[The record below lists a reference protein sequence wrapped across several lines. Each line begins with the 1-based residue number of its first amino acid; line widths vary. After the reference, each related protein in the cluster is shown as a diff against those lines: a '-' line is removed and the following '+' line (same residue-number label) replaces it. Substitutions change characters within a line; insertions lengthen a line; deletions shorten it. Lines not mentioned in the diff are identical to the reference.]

1 MLACIPV
8 SLLSQLSATIP
19 CCQSIGKFYVGDSY
33 ILLSTSKLKSGALS
47 HAIHFWLGSETSSDE
62 SGVAAY
68 KTVELDAY
76 LGGGPVQYRE
86 VQGEESNLFLS
97 YFKSSGGITYLPGG
111 IISGFKAV
119 VRDVYETKLLHLKG
133 KRTVR
138 VSTVPLSVASLNAGD
153 VFILDA
159 GLKIYIF
166 NGRFANK
173 FEKTKGR

>member
-1 MLACIPV
+1 M
-8 SLLSQLSATIP
+8 
-19 CCQSIGKFYVGDSY
+19 GDSY

-47 HAIHFWLGSETSSDE
+47 HAIHFWLGSETSIDE

-68 KTVELDAY
+68 KTVELDAS

-86 VQGEESNLFLS
+86 LQGEESNLFLS

-138 VSTVPLSVASLNAGD
+138 VSTVPLSAASLNAGD

-166 NGRFANK
+166 NGRYANK
-173 FEKTKGR
+173 FEKTKGRLGVYQSSALHQLLPFDNMFPPPLPFG